1 MRASILNFIFHFVN
15 MTFADTIALA
25 YKTVKANKLRTG
37 ITVAIMAF
45 GIMALVGIITAI
57 QAMNASLTESF
68 AMMGANSFS
77 IRFKEIQIRIGGDD
91 GVTKTST
98 NSPKKVK
105 KSNEGRQIT
114 LEQARAF
121 KERYNYPAKVSIGL
135 GGVGNQ
141 VVFFNDKKTNPNVRV
156 SGGDE
161 NYLSLNGYEILYG
174 RDLNKLDVQSA
185 SNVCVLGYDV
195 AKIFWGDHVEKA
207 LDNTIRVGSNK
218 FRVIGV
224 LKSRGSSSFMQ
235 ADNAVFTTYNTLRRL
250 FNVSGSS
257 FYIGVQVN
265 NVNQLDQAIGEAE
278 GVFRNVRNLNVSE
291 QNNFYIDKSD
301 VIAQT
306 FISLLSKISLAAG
319 GIGFITLVGAA
330 IGLMNIMLV
339 AVTERTKEVGLV
351 KALGGKKRNIR
362 QQFLIESVLISLTG
376 AAIGIILG
384 IMVGNIIGSLMKVPF
399 FIPWALI
406 LIAIIICSAV
416 GLAAGIYPAWKASK
430 LDPIVAL
437 RYE

>member
-1 MRASILNFIFHFVN
+1 MNMR
-15 MTFADTIALA
+15 DTIALA
-25 YKTVKANKLRTG
+25 YQTVMGNRLRTG
-37 ITVAIMAF
+37 ITVAIIAF

-57 QAMNASLTESF
+57 QAMNASLKESF

-77 IRFKEIQIRIGGDD
+77 IRFREIQIRLGGSS
-91 GVTKTST
+91 VTKTSA
-98 NSPKKVK
+98 NSNRKVK
-105 KSNEGRQIT
+105 KSNEGRPIT
-114 LEQARAF
+114 LEQAQAF
-121 KERYNYPAKVSIGL
+121 KERYHYPAKVSIGL
-135 GGVGNQ
+135 GGVGSQ
-141 VVFFNDKKTNPNVRV
+141 TIFFENKKTNPNVRV

-161 NYLSLNGYEILYG
+161 NYFALNGYEVEYG
-174 RDLNKLDVQSA
+174 RDFNRLDIESA
-185 SNVCVLGYDV
+185 RNVCVLGYDV
-195 AKIFWGDHVEKA
+195 AKKLFGDRTERA
-207 LDNTIRVGSNK
+207 LDRIIRVGANK

-250 FNVSGSS
+250 FSVGNAS

-265 NVNQLDQAIGEAE
+265 NVDQLNDAIGEAE
-278 GVFRNVRNLNVSE
+278 GVFRQVRKLAITE

-301 VIAQT
+301 ALAET
-306 FISLLSKISLAAG
+306 FISLLGNISLAAG

-351 KALGGKKRNIR
+351 KALGGKRKNIR
-362 QQFLIESVLISLTG
+362 QQFLFESILISLMG

-384 IMVGNIIGSLMKVPF
+384 IIVGNLVGMLMKVPF
-399 FIPWALI
+399 FVPWLLI
-406 LIAIIICSAV
+406 LIAIFICSAV

>member
-1 MRASILNFIFHFVN
+1 MPVPILNFIFHFFF

-25 YKTVKANKLRTG
+25 YKTVKGNRLRTG

-57 QAMNASLTESF
+57 QAMNASLKESF

-77 IRFKEIQIRIGGDD
+77 IRFREIQIRLGGNS
-91 GVTKTST
+91 VTKTSA
-98 NSPKKVK
+98 NSNRKVK
-105 KSNEGRQIT
+105 KSNEGRPIT
-114 LEQARAF
+114 LEQAQAF
-121 KERYNYPAKVSIGL
+121 KERYHYPAKVSIGL
-135 GGVGNQ
+135 GGVGSQ
-141 VVFFNDKKTNPNVRV
+141 VVFFEDKKTNPNVRV

-174 RDLNKLDVQSA
+174 RDLNNLDVESA
-185 SNVCVLGYDV
+185 RNVCVLGYDV
-195 AKIFWGDHVEKA
+195 AKIFWGDHVERA
-207 LDNTIRVGSNK
+207 IDNIIRVGSNK
-218 FRVIGV
+218 FRIIGV

-250 FNVSGSS
+250 FDVNSSS

-265 NVNQLDQAIGEAE
+265 NVSQLEQAIGEAE
-278 GVFRNVRNLNVSE
+278 GVFRNVRKLNVTE

-301 VIAQT
+301 VIAEK
-306 FISLLSKISLAAG
+306 FISLLSNISMAAG
-319 GIGFITLVGAA
+319 GIGFITLAGAA

-339 AVTERTKEVGLV
+339 AVAERTKEVGLV

-362 QQFLIESVLISLTG
+362 QQFLFESVLISLTG

-384 IMVGNIIGSLMKVPF
+384 IAVGNIIGSLMKVPF

-406 LIAIIICSAV
+406 LIAIVICSAV

>member
-1 MRASILNFIFHFVN
+1 MNTR
-15 MTFADTIALA
+15 DTIALA
-25 YKTVKANKLRTG
+25 YKTVMGNRLRTG
-37 ITVAIMAF
+37 ITVAIIAF

-57 QAMNASLTESF
+57 QAMNASLKDSF
-68 AMMGANSFS
+68 ATMGANSFS
-77 IRFKEIQIRIGGDD
+77 IRFRERQIRIGD
-91 GVTKTST
+91 GGNNVTKTSSST
-98 NSPKKVK
+98 NKKVK
-105 KSNEGRQIT
+105 KSNAGKPIT
-114 LEQARAF
+114 YEQAKAF
-121 KERYNYPAKVSIGL
+121 KERYRYPAKVSIGL
-135 GGVGNQ
+135 GGVGSQ
-141 VVFFNDKKTNPNVRV
+141 TIFFGNKKTNPNVRV

-161 NYLSLNGYEILYG
+161 NYFALNGYEVEYG
-174 RDLNKLDVQSA
+174 RDFNRLDIESA
-185 SNVCVLGYDV
+185 RNVCVLGYDV
-195 AKIFWGDHVEKA
+195 AKKLFGDRTEQA
-207 LDNTIRVGSNK
+207 LDRIIRVGANK

-250 FNVSGSS
+250 FSVGDAS

-265 NVNQLDQAIGEAE
+265 NVDQLNDAIGEAE
-278 GVFRNVRNLNVSE
+278 GVFRPIRSLAITE
-291 QNNFYIDKSD
+291 QSNFYIDKSD
-301 VIAQT
+301 ALAET
-306 FISLLSKISLAAG
+306 FISLLGNISLAAG

-351 KALGGKKRNIR
+351 KALGGKRKNIR
-362 QQFLIESVLISLTG
+362 QQFLFESILISLMG

-384 IMVGNIIGSLMKVPF
+384 IIVGNLVGMLMKVPF
-399 FIPWALI
+399 FVPWLLI
-406 LIAIIICSAV
+406 LIAILICSAV

>member
-1 MRASILNFIFHFVN
+1 

-77 IRFKEIQIRIGGDD
+77 IRFREIQIRIGGDD

-218 FRVIGV
+218 FRVIE
-224 LKSRGSSSFMQ
+224 F
-235 ADNAVFTTYNTLRRL
+235 
-250 FNVSGSS
+250 
-257 FYIGVQVN
+257 
-265 NVNQLDQAIGEAE
+265 
-278 GVFRNVRNLNVSE
+278 
-291 QNNFYIDKSD
+291 
-301 VIAQT
+301 
-306 FISLLSKISLAAG
+306 
-319 GIGFITLVGAA
+319 
-330 IGLMNIMLV
+330 
-339 AVTERTKEVGLV
+339 
-351 KALGGKKRNIR
+351 
-362 QQFLIESVLISLTG
+362 
-376 AAIGIILG
+376 
-384 IMVGNIIGSLMKVPF
+384 
-399 FIPWALI
+399 
-406 LIAIIICSAV
+406 
-416 GLAAGIYPAWKASK
+416 
-430 LDPIVAL
+430 
-437 RYE
+437 